1 MDGRKQFI
9 AGIAL
14 ILLGLVVTIA
24 ASVVVHMAGSA
35 EVDEF
40 GRQMFPGV
48 PRGWQPV
55 LLAQIVAL
63 GGVLISMAGATYG
76 FIWQR
81 PLTWSRAMLGALL
94 FAGLMFIL
102 FAIIPNE
109 FLTLTQSTLEWTPQK
124 TFLVVPPF
132 LVLNNEVSI
141 SLAVVKDMIS
151 AGYAT
156 TLLILIPVI
165 MYKWQERDKKQDV
178 VKPEPVSR
186 YGRPLRADN

>member
-14 ILLGLVVTIA
+14 ILLGLVVTIV
-24 ASVVVHMAGSA
+24 ASIVAHMAGSA
-35 EVDEF
+35 QVDEF
-40 GRQMFPGV
+40 GRQIFPGV
-48 PRGWQPV
+48 PRGGQMV
-55 LLAQIVAL
+55 TLAQLVAV
-63 GGVLISMAGATYG
+63 GGVLLSMAGATYG

-109 FLTLTQSTLEWTPQK
+109 FLTLTQATLEWTPQK
-124 TFLVVPPF
+124 TFFVVPSF

-156 TLLILIPVI
+156 TLLILIPVL
-165 MYKWQERDKKQDV
+165 MYKWQEREKKPDV